1 MVPFF
6 IILFMA
12 MKYMGAKMIAYI
24 LNVTKFGYK
33 SLKKSKVMSRHNI
46 PPPYLSCALFPFL
59 MFPFFI

>member
-1 MVPFF
+1 MMKGVRSKKGAWLTHGTFF

-33 SLKKSKVMSRHNI
+33 SLKSQKLC
-46 PPPYLSCALFPFL
+46 PPYLS
-59 MFPFFI
+59 